1 MDKRFR
7 YPEHFN
13 TKREMLWY
21 IKGLMDAKTTAEDSI
36 NTEIDRYR
44 NSIPFTEF
52 KWDKEKTKE
61 RDEDEI
67 NKKREKAL

>member
-1 MDKRFR
+1 MKKSKKVFDKRLR

-21 IKGLMDAKTTAEDSI
+21 IRGLMDAKKTAAEQI
-36 NTEIDRYR
+36 EIEIDRYR

-52 KWDKEKTKE
+52 KDSQK
-61 RDEDEI
+61 
-67 NKKREKAL
+67 